1 MRPDPGPHING
12 GPSFVLNGLI
22 LICSIETSA
31 GPWWNYLMSY
41 ASPGP
46 SRDTNG
52 KTGPEPRDARPVG
65 AWASQCSDL
74 WAWGKFTLATDGDF
88 RWKTCCWEKW
98 SANVTLLQWENVWV
112 EFTASSYLPSAP
124 SCKHSNC
131 WFTGLFRAFWCIGHF
146 VHVLWLKLCTFEVN
160 LYLLKPLM
168 QCKITENGQKCNY
181 DWCESWSLPSCSKWY
196 PLVLRSNWKS
206 LGWIIKIRLHFIISP
221 QPGCLWDQVRCWCY
235 TQLRA
240 DTKTGIIFLSVA
252 LWMDIKGI
260 NQLCRIRKRIID

>member
-1 MRPDPGPHING
+1 MRPGPGPHING

-22 LICSIETSA
+22 LICSIETSP

-52 KTGPEPRDARPVG
+52 KTGPDPRPGRG
-65 AWASQCSDL
+65 ASRGPSL
-74 WAWGKFTLATDGDF
+74 TEFRSLGRGKVEIGDGDF

-146 VHVLWLKLCTFEVN
+146 VHVLWLKIVHF
-160 LYLLKPLM
+160 
-168 QCKITENGQKCNY
+168 
-181 DWCESWSLPSCSKWY
+181 WSQPLPS
-196 PLVLRSNWKS
+196 
-206 LGWIIKIRLHFIISP
+206 
-221 QPGCLWDQVRCWCY
+221 
-235 TQLRA
+235 
-240 DTKTGIIFLSVA
+240 
-252 LWMDIKGI
+252 
-260 NQLCRIRKRIID
+260 